1 MRYIHLIFINP
12 DLIIINNFIEH
23 MENLKIIS
31 KIARKMKKNSNLII
45 ITPDANSF
53 ARKKF
58 SNYWSGYHSPRHK
71 IIFTPKSIKKF
82 FSHDKY
88 FIFKQTKILDPFTN
102 LLSISNLIKEIRLK
116 FYFPYIFKVFN
127 FFLYI
132 FVDIK
137 QKNRILM
144 VGKKI

>member
-1 MRYIHLIFINP
+1 
-12 DLIIINNFIEH
+12 

-31 KIARKMKKNSNLII
+31 KITQKMKKNSNLII

-82 FSHDKY
+82 FSHNKY
-88 FIFKQTKILDPFTN
+88 VIFKQSKILDPFTN
-102 LLSISNLIKEIRLK
+102 FLSISNFIKEIRLK
-116 FYFPYIFKVFN
+116 FHPLHIFKVLN
-127 FFLYI
+127 FFLYL